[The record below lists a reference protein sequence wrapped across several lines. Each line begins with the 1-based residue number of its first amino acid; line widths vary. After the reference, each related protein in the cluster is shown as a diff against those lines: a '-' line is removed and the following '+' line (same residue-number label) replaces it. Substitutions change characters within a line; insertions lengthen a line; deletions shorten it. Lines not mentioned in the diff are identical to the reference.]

1 MDARTKGILTG
12 AIGVL
17 GALGYLAL
25 TVYPFGYG
33 MAESAALAGA
43 FVIRRTVPD
52 SPRRRAL
59 GYSISC
65 R

>member
-43 FVIRRTVPD
+43 FVIVGLYQTVLD
-52 SPRRRAL
+52 DAL
-59 GYSISC
+59 SAT

>member
-17 GALGYLAL
+17 GGLGYLAL

-43 FVIRRTVPD
+43 FVIAGLYQTVLD
-52 SPRRRAL
+52 DAL
-59 GYSISC
+59 SAT